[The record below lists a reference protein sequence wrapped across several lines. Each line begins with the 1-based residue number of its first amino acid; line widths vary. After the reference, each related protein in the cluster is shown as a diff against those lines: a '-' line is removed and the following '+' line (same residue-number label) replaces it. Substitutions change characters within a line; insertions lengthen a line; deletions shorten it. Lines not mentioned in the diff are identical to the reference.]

1 MCCCALPLSCA
12 IFLWRGKGGGG
23 SLVFPGEYF
32 KISTQIFY
40 WIKIILNCF
49 IYLIQMSYFIVWSYR
64 RSWRHF
70 NIPFFKYALTLT
82 HTMHNYN
89 HASIVHSHR
98 NVKSIKIII
107 LDLRA
112 KAGGE
117 CGRHFHRLRN
127 GSMNFPNSKKADCE
141 HTGYPYILIKS
152 SQCWTPPT
160 PTKTW
165 ILALLVIINWP

>member
-1 MCCCALPLSCA
+1 
-12 IFLWRGKGGGG
+12 
-23 SLVFPGEYF
+23 
-32 KISTQIFY
+32 
-40 WIKIILNCF
+40 
-49 IYLIQMSYFIVWSYR
+49 
-64 RSWRHF
+64 
-70 NIPFFKYALTLT
+70 
-82 HTMHNYN
+82 MHNYN

-141 HTGYPYILIKS
+141 HTISLYPYKKQPMLNTPNPHQNMDFS
-152 SQCWTPPT
+152 STGDY
-160 PTKTW
+160 K
-165 ILALLVIINWP
+165 LAIGM